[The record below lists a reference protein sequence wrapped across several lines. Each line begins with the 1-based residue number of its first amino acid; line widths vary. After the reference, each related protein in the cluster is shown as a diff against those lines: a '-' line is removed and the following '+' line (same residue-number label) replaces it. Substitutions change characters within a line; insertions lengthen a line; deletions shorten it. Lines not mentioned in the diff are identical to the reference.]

1 MQTLMNAQL
10 EVTIVTEMHS
20 AQTRMDLSAVN
31 VGQAIQDKEQVVLVR
46 LPSMLFFQ
54 ISYNYEMV

>member
-1 MQTLMNAQL
+1 M
-10 EVTIVTEMHS
+10 TEMHS

-31 VGQAIQDKEQVVLVR
+31 VDLAIQDKEQVVQVR

-54 ISYNYEMV
+54 ISYNYEIV

>member
-1 MQTLMNAQL
+1 MNAQL

-31 VGQAIQDKEQVVLVR
+31 VDVAIQDKEQVVLVR

-54 ISYNYEMV
+54 ISYNYEIV

>member
-1 MQTLMNAQL
+1 M
-10 EVTIVTEMHS
+10 TEMHS

-46 LPSMLFFQ
+46 LPSMFFFQ
-54 ISYNYEMV
+54 MCHNYEMV

>member
-1 MQTLMNAQL
+1 MTQ
-10 EVTIVTEMHS
+10 MHS

-54 ISYNYEMV
+54 ISYNYEIV